1 MGRPASL
8 SRDRIEAAAAQIV
21 EADGVDALS
30 ARRLGS
36 ELGCDPSALYRHFA
50 DMDDLR
56 RCVGDRMLA
65 AVRTTVRAGEPWDRS
80 VRRICIDLRRTLLAH
95 RRLADLVQGAPT
107 RLPNEMRISEALLAA
122 LLRSGLDPAQA
133 AGAYHALVELTIGS
147 AAIDADVAAQ
157 GTRAAAGT
165 YRTWR
170 SDYRRLDPQQF
181 PALTA
186 VADHLYR
193 GSAADRFERA
203 LDALLLSLSRGTLG

>member
-1 MGRPASL
+1 MGRPATL
-8 SRDRIEAAAAQIV
+8 SRARIEAAAAEIIEAEGV
-21 EADGVDALS
+21 ETLS

-36 ELGCDPSALYRHFA
+36 ALGCDPSALYRHFA

-56 RCVGDRMLA
+56 RAVGDRMLA
-65 AVRTTVRAGEPWDRS
+65 GVRTAVRAGEPWDRT
-80 VRRICIDLRRTLLAH
+80 VRRICLDLRRTLLTH
-95 RRLADLVQGAPT
+95 RRLAGLVQGAPT
-107 RLPNEMRISEALLAA
+107 RLPNEMRITEALLAA
-122 LLRSGLDPAQA
+122 LLRSGLEPAAA
-133 AGAYHALVELTIGS
+133 AGAYHALIELTIGS

-170 SDYRRLDPQQF
+170 NDYRRLEPQQF

-203 LDALLLSLSRGTLG
+203 LDALLASLAPLAP

>member
-1 MGRPASL
+1 
-8 SRDRIEAAAAQIV
+8 
-21 EADGVDALS
+21 
-30 ARRLGS
+30 
-36 ELGCDPSALYRHFA
+36 
-50 DMDDLR
+50 MDDLR

-170 SDYRRLDPQQF
+170 NDYRRLDPEQF

-186 VADHLYR
+186 AAEHLYR

>member
-21 EADGVDALS
+21 ETEGVDALS

-36 ELGCDPSALYRHFA
+36 ELGCDPSALYRHYT
-50 DMDDLR
+50 DMDELR
-56 RCVGDRMLA
+56 RCVGDRLLV
-65 AVRTTVRAGEPWDRS
+65 AVRTTARVGEPWDRT

-107 RLPNEMRISEALLAA
+107 RLPNEVRISEALLAA

-133 AGAYHALVELTIGS
+133 ASAYHAVVELTIGS

-157 GTRAAAGT
+157 GTRAAAST
-165 YRTWR
+165 YRNWR
-170 SDYRRLDPQQF
+170 NDYRRLDPQQF

-186 VADHLYR
+186 TADNLYR

-203 LDALLLSLSRGTLG
+203 LDALLLALSRGTLG

>member
-1 MGRPASL
+1 VGRPATL
-8 SRDRIEAAAAQIV
+8 SRARIEAAAAEIIEAEGV
-21 EADGVDALS
+21 ETLS

-36 ELGCDPSALYRHFA
+36 ALGCDPSALYRHFA

-56 RCVGDRMLA
+56 RAVGDRMLA
-65 AVRTTVRAGEPWDRS
+65 GVRTAVRAGEPWDRT
-80 VRRICIDLRRTLLAH
+80 VRRICLDLRRTLLTH
-95 RRLADLVQGAPT
+95 RRLAGLVQGAPT
-107 RLPNEMRISEALLAA
+107 RLPNEMRITEALLAA
-122 LLRSGLDPAQA
+122 LLRSGLEPAAA
-133 AGAYHALVELTIGS
+133 AGAYHALIELTIGS

-170 SDYRRLDPQQF
+170 NDYRRLEPQQF

-203 LDALLLSLSRGTLG
+203 LDALLASLAPLAP

>member
-1 MGRPASL
+1 VGRPATL
-8 SRDRIEAAAAQIV
+8 SRARIEAAAAEIV
-21 EADGVDALS
+21 DAEGVEALS

-36 ELGCDPSALYRHFA
+36 ALGCDPSALYRHFA

-56 RCVGDRMLA
+56 RAVGDRMLA
-65 AVRTTVRAGEPWDRS
+65 GVRTTTRTGDSWDRT
-80 VRRICIDLRRTLLAH
+80 VRRICIDLRRTLLTH
-95 RRLADLVQGAPT
+95 RRLAGLVQGAPT

-122 LLRSGLDPAQA
+122 LLRSGLEPAAA
-133 AGAYHALVELTIGS
+133 AGAYHALIELTIGS

-157 GTRAAAGT
+157 GARAASGT
-165 YRTWR
+165 YRAWR
-170 SDYRRLDPQQF
+170 TDYRALPSHEF

-203 LDALLLSLSRGTLG
+203 LDALLASLAP